1 VTADEGYRDIAAAR
15 NGWAAHPV
23 RRGHSAGDRRVD
35 HAEQEGFGIGF
46 SPDAEGST
54 VGYLAAMGGGDLL
67 SGFDL
72 ADTARTAVPS
82 LSGNEGGPNRVISSQ

>member
-1 VTADEGYRDIAAAR
+1 LDEGILQAIGELIAL
-15 NGWAAHPV
+15 G
-23 RRGHSAGDRRVD
+23 
-35 HAEQEGFGIGF
+35 EQEGFGIGF

-72 ADTARTAVPS
+72 ADTARTAVRP
-82 LSGNEGGPNRVISSQ
+82 LSGN

>member
-1 VTADEGYRDIAAAR
+1 MIAL
-15 NGWAAHPV
+15 G
-23 RRGHSAGDRRVD
+23 
-35 HAEQEGFGIGF
+35 EQEGFGIGF

-72 ADTARTAVPS
+72 ADTARTAVRP
-82 LSGNEGGPNRVISSQ
+82 LSGN